1 MAKKIQLRNVRVN
14 NLKEV
19 NVEIPHGQWLSICGL
34 SGSGKS
40 SLAFDTLYAEG
51 QRRYIESLSPHTRQ
65 FMFQLDRPDADGID
79 GIPAAIA
86 VRPSQ
91 GKFGKKTTL
100 GTASEI
106 TEYLRLAYAKIGHLI
121 CPACRLAVTSYNPQS
136 VADSIASIE
145 SGVRFQIV
153 YPVNPDVEVLES
165 LGEAM
170 RAGFSRAIVGDAVVE
185 LARAD
190 REVAPCESPKS
201 VKIIVDRLKSGDQD
215 ESRLRESVE

>member
-106 TEYLRLAYAKIGHLI
+106 TEYLRLAYAKTGHLI

-170 RAGFSRAIVGDAVVE
+170 RAGST
-185 LARAD
+185 
-190 REVAPCESPKS
+190 
-201 VKIIVDRLKSGDQD
+201 
-215 ESRLRESVE
+215 LR